1 MQILSGSGQLLVS
14 CFSFRYIRELLRIIE
29 WRGVFCLVKEY
40 AEDLKKYDPLCDE
53 KLNMEFKCKIL
64 ICSAH
69 FRWCN
74 AVAPLSKNVVGS
86 SLEEKESRVDG
97 RSSSVSPRRV
107 NHIITASLLVLVE
120 VFYCT
125 RNKTTSA
132 HKVDTSSSLPASD
145 DDGVASS
152 LLAVCYLCLDGG
164 DDEAGQPLRRDCA
177 CRGTDAGFVH
187 LSCLTEYLATK
198 NKGTCTISE
207 IIKPW
212 EVCPNCLQEYR
223 NELAVDIATKCVS
236 YVRVTYP
243 RDTRMQVDALFLKLR
258 ALKSMFVRFTPV
270 QMKEFDVIANV
281 MLSLIDR
288 LKGEATPLSKYYSE
302 AEAYVYNTLG
312 QIAIEEGTEES
323 VKRAVGYFA
332 RKLKVSES
340 IGHAENI
347 LIAKRHIALAKSKF
361 KGATIAEFEGIN
373 NESIQG
379 ISSKELSNKSVVR

>member
-1 MQILSGSGQLLVS
+1 MGDQVLFLLTVS
-14 CFSFRYIRELLRIIE
+14 
-29 WRGVFCLVKEY
+29 
-40 AEDLKKYDPLCDE
+40 
-53 KLNMEFKCKIL
+53 
-64 ICSAH
+64 
-69 FRWCN
+69 
-74 AVAPLSKNVVGS
+74 
-86 SLEEKESRVDG
+86 
-97 RSSSVSPRRV
+97 
-107 NHIITASLLVLVE
+107 IITASLLVIVE
-120 VFYCT
+120 VFYRT
-125 RNKTTSA
+125 RNKMTSA

-145 DDGVASS
+145 DVGVASS
-152 LLAVCYLCLDGG
+152 SLAVCYLCLDGG
-164 DDEAGQPLRRDCA
+164 ADEADQPLRRDCA

-187 LSCLTEYLATK
+187 LFCLTEYLATK

-236 YVRVTYP
+236 YVRGTYP
-243 RDTRMQVDALFLKLR
+243 RDTRILVDALFLKLR

-323 VKRAVGYFA
+323 VKRAVGYFEK
-332 RKLKVSES
+332 KLKVSES

-347 LIAKRHIALAKSKF
+347 LIAKRNIALAKSKF
-361 KGATIAEFEGIN
+361 KGATIAEFEGIVN
-373 NESIQG
+373 ATRELYEAGIAQLGESSEYTIRMGMYYAIELQKFNRG
-379 ISSKELSNKSVVR
+379 DESKELLTKSLATSKQVFGPDHKTTKDVEYVLKHGKLLQPNFC